1 VKDIISYLRIL
12 QNPYDAVAWHRILK
26 YLPGVGLQT
35 ARKIIE
41 KIISDNGLMHDSFGM
56 TRFAEG
62 LIRLREMINKASDTN
77 ISIPRKIEII
87 TEYYSPILKAT
98 ESDYQIR
105 LLDINV
111 LVDLSSRYDTLDKFL
126 TDFALD
132 PPSKKFGNKTVPLID
147 ESEDKP
153 LTISTIHSAKGLEW
167 FSVIIPHALDG
178 LIPSVRA
185 LNNIEELE
193 EERRL
198 FYVAC
203 SRAKQDLI
211 ITMPSVVSTYNAFLS
226 YPSRFLVEISKDKFY
241 YK

>member
-1 VKDIISYLRIL
+1 
-12 QNPYDAVAWHRILK
+12 
-26 YLPGVGLQT
+26 
-35 ARKIIE
+35 
-41 KIISDNGLMHDSFGM
+41 
-56 TRFAEG
+56 
-62 LIRLREMINKASDTN
+62 
-77 ISIPRKIEII
+77 
-87 TEYYSPILKAT
+87 
-98 ESDYQIR
+98 
-105 LLDINV
+105 INV
-111 LVDLSSRYDTLDKFL
+111 LIDLSGSYSSLDKFL

-132 PPSKKFGNKTVPLID
+132 PPSKKFGTRTVPLID

-167 FSVIIPHALDG
+167 YSVIIPHALDG

-185 LNNIEELE
+185 LKNLEELE

-211 ITMPSVVSTYNAFLS
+211 ITMPSYVVNYDAFLS
-226 YPSRFLVEISKDKFY
+226 YPSRFLVEISKDKFN

>member
-1 VKDIISYLRIL
+1 MINRASD
-12 QNPYDAVAWHRILK
+12 
-26 YLPGVGLQT
+26 
-35 ARKIIE
+35 E
-41 KIISDNGLMHDSFGM
+41 KISL
-56 TRFAEG
+56 A
-62 LIRLREMINKASDTN
+62 
-77 ISIPRKIEII
+77 RKIEII
-87 TEYYSPILKAT
+87 REYYLPILQAT

-105 LLDINV
+105 ILDINV
-111 LVDLSSRYDTLDKFL
+111 LIDLSLRYDTLDKFL

-132 PPSKKFGNKTVPLID
+132 PPSKNFGNKTTPLID

-203 SRAKQDLI
+203 SRAKQELI
-211 ITMPSVVSTYNAFLS
+211 ITMPSFVSTYNAFLS
-226 YPSRFLVEISKDKFY
+226 YPSRFLVEISKDKFH